1 MLLFRFLE
9 KEKLH
14 EISIETYVK
23 LKQKKSKAFFNHYCT
38 YRFTT
43 LIRS

>member
-23 LKQKKSKAFFNHYCT
+23 LKQKNRKPS
-38 YRFTT
+38 
-43 LIRS
+43 LIITVPTDLQL